1 MDAYPLTPEEVIF
14 RDYMILCRIPEET
27 MVDFRRCNMST
38 TAELMS
44 VAGGVLDMKPPPE
57 GALEAALA
65 SLAHSGNAEFGNA
78 AGTDAEKAAHT
89 AMLGR
94 LSLLCSMCRDDF
106 TDARTRLRDAHRAAH
121 GIPSSSVTMEVR
133 KKLKADPRPKVTE
146 MIKSAELLY
155 NTELTR
161 ARECDP
167 STLLETLFAL
177 EDGELKIA
185 ALRSDAYGGPTTIL
199 REEERRDQSRMVVKE
214 ESQQGAKIFR
224 IAQSLSRIEG
234 CLETL
239 VVVGAQ
245 LHVDRSRYP
254 ATGEYGR
261 VNVGTTDGA
270 PLAPPPA
277 LPQAP
282 HAACTGPLASR
293 GEERWGGEERE
304 E

>member
-1 MDAYPLTPEEVIF
+1 
-14 RDYMILCRIPEET
+14 
-27 MVDFRRCNMST
+27 
-38 TAELMS
+38 
-44 VAGGVLDMKPPPE
+44 
-57 GALEAALA
+57 
-65 SLAHSGNAEFGNA
+65 
-78 AGTDAEKAAHT
+78 
-89 AMLGR
+89 MLGR

-106 TDARTRLRDAHRAAH
+106 ADARIRLRDAHCAGH

-185 ALRSDAYGGPTTIL
+185 ALRSDSYGGATTIL

-239 VVVGAQ
+239 VVCGAQ

-254 ATGEYGR
+254 ATGE
-261 VNVGTTDGA
+261 
-270 PLAPPPA
+270 
-277 LPQAP
+277 
-282 HAACTGPLASR
+282 
-293 GEERWGGEERE
+293 
-304 E
+304 

>member
-1 MDAYPLTPEEVIF
+1 MDAYPLTSEEVLF
-14 RDYMILCRIPEET
+14 RDCMLLCRIPEET
-27 MVDFRRCNMST
+27 MVDFRRCNLGT

-44 VAGGVLDMKPPPE
+44 AAGGVLEMKPPPE
-57 GALEAALA
+57 GALEATLV
-65 SLAHSGNAEFGNA
+65 SLAHGGTAEWGDA
-78 AGTDAEKAAHT
+78 AGTDAAKAAHT

-106 TDARTRLRDAHRAAH
+106 ADARMRLRDAHRAAH

-185 ALRSDAYGGPTTIL
+185 ALRSDAYGGSTTIL
-199 REEERRDQSRMVVKE
+199 REEERRDQSRMVMKE
-214 ESQQGAKIFR
+214 ESQQGAKIYR

-239 VVVGAQ
+239 VVCGAQ

-261 VNVGTTDGA
+261 VNVGTPEGA
-270 PLAPPPA
+270 PIVPPPCSA
-277 LPQAP
+277 PCLPCCLHRP
-282 HAACTGPLASR
+282 TI
-293 GEERWGGEERE
+293 E
-304 E
+304 